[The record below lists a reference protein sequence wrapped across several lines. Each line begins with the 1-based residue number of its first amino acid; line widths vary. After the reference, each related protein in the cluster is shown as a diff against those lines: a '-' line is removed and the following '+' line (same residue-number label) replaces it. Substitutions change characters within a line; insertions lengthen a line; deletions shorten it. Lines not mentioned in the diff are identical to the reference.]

1 MARVFRMLRSAARPQ
16 LSTIRVLVSL
26 LVVLFASGGVTL
38 LDSTAEAL
46 HAQNRVVSGA
56 IAVGITLICAVM
68 ASRGLRTAVTV
79 WCSDADIPFEVT
91 SAATHIAS
99 IFTAVFWLLATE
111 FANMGAALPA
121 VLALSTIAVWCA
133 VVDQAT
139 MRIPTSAA
147 CTAATLTLLLIVV
160 AGLFDSDASAIL
172 RAVAGGFATA
182 LMYLLVAW
190 ATRGGVGLGDVRL
203 SLSLGFVLGY
213 QGWPSVVAGLIWP
226 VIVLFPV
233 VIGTIIHRRITRS
246 TETAREIAAGP
257 GLVAGCALALAL
269 NG

>member
-1 MARVFRMLRSAARPQ
+1 MLRSAARAQ
-16 LSTIRVLVSL
+16 SSTIRVLVSL
-26 LVVLFASGGVTL
+26 LVVLFASGVVTL

-56 IAVGITLICAVM
+56 LVVGITLICSVM

-99 IFTAVFWLLATE
+99 IFTAVFWLLTTE

-133 VVDQAT
+133 VIDQAT

-147 CTAATLTLLLIVV
+147 YTAAALTLLLIVV

-172 RAVAGGFATA
+172 RAVVGGFATA

-190 ATRGGVGLGDVRL
+190 ATRRVGLGDVRL

-213 QGWPSVVAGLIWP
+213 QGVPSVVAGLIWP

-233 VIGTIIHRRITRS
+233 AIGAIIHRRITRS

>member
-1 MARVFRMLRSAARPQ
+1 MLRSAARAQ
-16 LSTIRVLVSL
+16 SSTIRVLVSL
-26 LVVLFASGGVTL
+26 LVVLFASGVVTL

-56 IAVGITLICAVM
+56 LVVGITLICSVM

-99 IFTAVFWLLATE
+99 IFTAVFWLLTTE

-133 VVDQAT
+133 VIDQAT

-147 CTAATLTLLLIVV
+147 YTAAALTLLLIVV
-160 AGLFDSDASAIL
+160 AGLFDSDASA
-172 RAVAGGFATA
+172 VVGGFATA

-213 QGWPSVVAGLIWP
+213 QGVPSVVAGLIWP

-233 VIGTIIHRRITRS
+233 AIGAIIHRRITRS